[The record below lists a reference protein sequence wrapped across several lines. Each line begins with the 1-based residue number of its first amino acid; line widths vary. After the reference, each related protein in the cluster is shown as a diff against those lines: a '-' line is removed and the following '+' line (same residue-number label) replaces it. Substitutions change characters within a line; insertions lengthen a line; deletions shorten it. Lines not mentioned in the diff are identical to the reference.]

1 MVRMPDSTGDEV
13 SRRQPRE
20 AEEVLYSEGLRSAR
34 SSNQLRGRQFGELAE
49 IELNAMQY
57 ITHSSFRIA
66 YCCRWY
72 LALYGLQTGGV
83 VSGQGKRFMPAM
95 VW

>member
-1 MVRMPDSTGDEV
+1 MFPTNFEV
-13 SRRQPRE
+13 
-20 AEEVLYSEGLRSAR
+20 
-34 SSNQLRGRQFGELAE
+34 RQFGGLAE

-57 ITHSSFRIA
+57 ITYSSFRIA